1 MKMNKIHITA
11 ILTSLLISS
20 SVFFTG
26 CQDVIYAK
34 IMNEVALDDA
44 TISGS
49 VNSIV
54 RFGTNI
60 YIENGKVY
68 YKSASSSSHDTWNEC
83 MKGITPVSYDY
94 YGKTFSGTQIIKLA
108 ADKANLYAL
117 GITYT
122 EKNDTGKNVP
132 DEENL
137 YYYDGS
143 SWQKVQSV
151 TIGTATIFCTNTP
164 NPDYR
169 KAYIRTDS
177 KVYELNGATGISSL
191 TSITTNGAGSSSC
204 SAIYNYADSKVYFF
218 DVWAT
223 GCNATEETDGSY
235 TATDS
240 DSVTYT
246 TIDNTSSGT
255 PVYYYYASGDNLYYS
270 KDASSFSASR
280 DLDMTSIISM
290 AVTSNA
296 ILLGTNGSGL
306 YKVNSSGGIPDSTV
320 GKFNTN
326 ADSALGSP
334 YRILAM
340 FCVDPSQSETGAILY
355 ASADFTGTSSS
366 TTGDYSD
373 IGLWSYYPGRG
384 NWNRE

>member
-1 MKMNKIHITA
+1 MIINKTARTA
-11 ILTSLLISS
+11 ILASLLISS
-20 SVFFTG
+20 AVIFTG

-54 RFGTNI
+54 RFESNI

-68 YKSASSSSHDTWNEC
+68 YKAASSSTHDTWNEC
-83 MKGITPVSYDY
+83 MNGLTSVSYDY
-94 YGKTFSGTQIIKLA
+94 YGKAFSGTQIIKLA
-108 ADKANLYAL
+108 ADKTNLYAL

-122 EKNDTGKNVP
+122 ENNDKGKNVP
-132 DEENL
+132 EAEYL
-137 YYYDGS
+137 FYYDGS
-143 SWQKVQSV
+143 SWQKGSSV
-151 TIGTATIFCTNTP
+151 TIGTATLFCTNTP

-177 KVYELNGATGISSL
+177 KVYELSGPTSISSL
-191 TSITTNGAGSSSC
+191 TPITTNGAGSSSC
-204 SAIYNYADSKVYFF
+204 SAIYSYSGDTVYFRNE
-218 DVWAT
+218 WAT
-223 GCNATEETDGSY
+223 GCNANAV
-235 TATDS
+235 TAS
-240 DSVTYT
+240 GYT
-246 TIDNTSSGT
+246 TVDGTAGGT

-270 KDASSFSASR
+270 IDASFSTSSSH
-280 DLDMTSIISM
+280 DLDMTSINAL
-290 AVTSNA
+290 AVTSDA

-306 YKVNSSGGIPDSTV
+306 YKVSNLNGIPGSSA

-334 YRILAM
+334 YRILTM